1 MGSKLVPRG
10 KIRLRLD
17 RGTALLKHLGLGN
30 AQCELAD
37 ISESGCQCRIN
48 LEQFPEESREA
59 WRGVLVPGRVL
70 GIEITEPEEM
80 GGITIPEA
88 EIRWV
93 QMQPTEII
101 FGLNLRGL
109 TAQHAQM
116 LNDSLVRVAS
126 KKLRGKKE
134 EPEELKRANKPVTRS
149 VRKSAS
155 KRRFETTVKDVT
167 ELE

>member
-1 MGSKLVPRG
+1 MGSKLVPRA

-17 RGTALLKHLGLGN
+17 RGTALLKHLGLGT

-48 LEQFPEESREA
+48 LEQLPAPSQEA
-59 WRGVLVPGRVL
+59 WKGVLIPGRVL
-70 GIEITEPEEM
+70 GLEINEPAEM
-80 GGITIPEA
+80 SGIVIPEA

-93 QMQPTEII
+93 QMLPTEIV
-101 FGLNLRGL
+101 FGVNLRGL
-109 TAQHAQM
+109 SANHAQL

-134 EPEELKRANKPVTRS
+134 EPPELRAAARPE
-149 VRKSAS
+149 RKSIS
-155 KRRFETTVKDVT
+155 KRRFETTVKDAR